1 MIEKLEQ
8 KINKEIEKI
17 INKEDLS
24 LEELKILVEIKSGIE
39 LTEKIKNDELF
50 KTPNYPQFEITS
62 DGIKIIDEKGER

>member
-24 LEELKILVEIKSGIE
+24 LEDLKTLVEIKNGIE

-50 KTPNYPQFEITS
+50 KTSNYPQFEITS